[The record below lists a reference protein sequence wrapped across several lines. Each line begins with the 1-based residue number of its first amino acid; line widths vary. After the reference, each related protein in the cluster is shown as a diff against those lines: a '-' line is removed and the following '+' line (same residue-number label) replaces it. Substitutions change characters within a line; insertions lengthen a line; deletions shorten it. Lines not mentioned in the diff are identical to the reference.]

1 MRFGIVVFPGT
12 WSDTD
17 CYYVVS
23 DILGQQADYVWHQ
36 ETDLSLYD
44 CLVLPG
50 GFSYGLVRT
59 DDRKDPRR
67 ISTGESLQFSA
78 RQVPGGQ

>member
-36 ETDLSLYD
+36 ETDLSFYD

-50 GFSYGLVRT
+50 GFSYG
-59 DDRKDPRR
+59 D
-67 ISTGESLQFSA
+67 
-78 RQVPGGQ
+78 